1 MKSRTRKLLA
11 YPAISMLA
19 LASAPVLAQS
29 AGAEA
34 QAGESDDDARS
45 SGNNIIVTAQKREQ
59 GLQDVPISMEVVG
72 GETLEDFGIND
83 FAAMA
88 AYVPN
93 VSVETTAGN
102 DVIYIRGFGSPP
114 ANFSFDQAVSLYV
127 DGIYAGRSRQAQ
139 APFFDIERVEVLRGP
154 QGALFGKN
162 TAAGAISI
170 VSATP
175 GNEFEA
181 SVTGSYDFEYNGYE
195 LSGFVSVPVSDTFG
209 LRVAGRI
216 VDNEGYIENLATGER
231 NPQTE
236 QQLIR
241 ATAQWEPSANFDFTA
256 RVEYGN
262 QSIRGGVS
270 VSDTVTRRPNLD
282 QERFLEESALGQ
294 EGIEGETL
302 IVSGTANIALGEYTL
317 TSITGYSW
325 YESNIVNGFDQRVPG
340 PGGVIVPNSVYN
352 SFPEEFDQWSQ
363 EVRLLSPV
371 GRPVEFIVGAYY
383 DQSDY
388 TLDQF
393 GGFDIDNAALT
404 YFGLLHT
411 IFNQETESY
420 SVFGQATWNATDALR
435 FIGSLRYTHTKKVG
449 DFDGEVVYGPFALR
463 PITQASG
470 RRTENNVDPSITA
483 QFDINPDIMVY
494 ATYGRGSKSGGF
506 VSNTYG
512 TVDSTFQY
520 EPEKSR
526 NYEAGIRAT
535 LGELT
540 ANVSIYDTKF
550 KNLQVSVYNPTI
562 STYQTGNAASAAST
576 GVEATLIWDVS
587 ENFDLQF
594 SGAYQDARYLDYP
607 GAACLATQSLAECN
621 PADPVSIAANNIA
634 GAPLPYVS
642 DWSANVQGHVWL
654 PLSDNLDLD
663 ITSVLHGR
671 SGYFNSDNQDPLFG
685 FQEGYVKVD
694 MRVQVGDSAD
704 RWHVAF
710 VGKNLTNE
718 LTGGSAFRLPFPITD
733 VTRSIHY
740 LEPARS
746 ISVEGGVRF

>member
-1 MKSRTRKLLA
+1 MNSRTRKLLA
-11 YPAISMLA
+11 YPAMSMLA
-19 LASAPVLAQS
+19 LAAAPVLAQDVDE
-29 AGAEA
+29 GA
-34 QAGESDDDARS
+34 QADESAPEARS
-45 SGNNIIVTAQKREQ
+45 TGTTIIVTAQKREQ
-59 GLQDVPISMEVVG
+59 GIQDVPISMEVVG
-72 GETLEDFGIND
+72 GDTLDDFAIND

-88 AYVPN
+88 SYVPN
-93 VSVETTAGN
+93 VTVETTAGN

-114 ANFSFDQAVSLYV
+114 ANFSFDQAVSLYI
-127 DGIYAGRSRQAQ
+127 DGIYAGKNRQAQ

-175 GNEFEA
+175 GDEFEA
-181 SVTGSYDFEYNGYE
+181 SLTGSYDFEYNGFE
-195 LSGFVSVPVSDTFG
+195 VSGYVSAPLSDTFG
-209 LRVAGRI
+209 VRLAGRI
-216 VDNEGYIENLATGER
+216 VDTEGYIENIGTGER

-241 ATAQWEPSANFDFTA
+241 ATAQWEPSADFDFTA

-262 QSIRGGVS
+262 QKIRGGVS
-270 VSDTVTRRPNLD
+270 VSDSVTRRPNLD
-282 QERFLEESALGQ
+282 QARYVVDSALGS
-294 EGIEGETL
+294 EGIDGETL

-325 YESNIVNGFDQRVPG
+325 FNSNIVNGFDQRVPG
-340 PGGVIVPNSVYN
+340 GGIVPNSVYN
-352 SFPEEFDQWSQ
+352 SFPEKFDQWSQ
-363 EVRLLSPV
+363 EIRLLSPV
-371 GRPVEFIVGAYY
+371 GRPIEFIVGAYY
-383 DQSDY
+383 DKSDY
-388 TLDQF
+388 FLDQF
-393 GGFDIDNAALT
+393 GGFNIDNAALT

-411 IFNQETESY
+411 TFSQETESY
-420 SVFGQATWNATDALR
+420 SVFGQGTWNATDTLR
-435 FIGSLRYTHTKKVG
+435 FIGSLRYTHTEKVG
-449 DFDGEVVYGPFALR
+449 EFDGEVVYGPFALR

-470 RRTENNVDPSITA
+470 ERKENTLDPSITT

-494 ATYGRGSKSGGF
+494 ATFGRGSKSGGF

-535 LGELT
+535 LGEFI

-550 KNLQVSVYNPTI
+550 DNLQVSVYNPTI

-576 GVEATLIWDVS
+576 GVETTLIWDVS
-587 ENFDLQF
+587 ENFDLKF

-607 GAACLATQSLAECN
+607 GAACLATQTLAECN
-621 PADPVSIAANNIA
+621 PGDPASIAANNIA

-642 DWSANVQGHVWL
+642 DWSGNLQGHVWL
-654 PLSDNLDLD
+654 PLSDSLDLD
-663 ITSVLHGR
+663 ITGVLHGR
-671 SGYFNSDNQDPLFG
+671 SGYYNSDNQDPQFG
-685 FQEGYVKVD
+685 FQEGYVKID
-694 MRVQVGDSAD
+694 ARVQIGDSSD
-704 RWHVAF
+704 RWHVAL

-746 ISVEGGVRF
+746 IAIEGGVKF